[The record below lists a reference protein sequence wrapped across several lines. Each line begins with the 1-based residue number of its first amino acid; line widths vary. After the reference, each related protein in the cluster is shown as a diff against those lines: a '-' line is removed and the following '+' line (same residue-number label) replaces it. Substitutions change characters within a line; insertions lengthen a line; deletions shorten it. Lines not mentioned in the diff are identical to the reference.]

1 MRSPQMRKPTVTAVS
16 FQVNEVSRASS
27 NSIVSQADAQ
37 SKYQEL
43 RAQAQADYLAY
54 RRAGGEL
61 DALRWMYTFRP
72 ELFNTWVSCNSPG
85 GHHDARPAFGRTR
98 RDGERLVRGW

>member
-1 MRSPQMRKPTVTAVS
+1 MRTPKEQTPTVPAVS
-16 FQVNEVSRASS
+16 VQGEQGRASEFVVIVPQTDARS
-27 NSIVSQADAQ
+27 N
-37 SKYQEL
+37 YQKL